1 MRQRD
6 RKLPQSTA
14 LGWLLASAVL
24 AGCGGVSANMTLNS
38 APAIPAA
45 TSSSSAPPAVLQA
58 QSTGTTVNPAI
69 VTADNT
75 FGLNLLQTL
84 IAGATGNVA
93 ISPIN
98 VAMALQILYNGAAG
112 TTQQAMT
119 QTLQLGA
126 LSTQDLNNA
135 NAALQASLLN
145 PDPEVQVIVANS
157 LWMHPDNNPVLASF
171 TQTDQTYYGAT
182 VGDLSGAPANVNA
195 WASAA
200 TNGLITDIL
209 PNANYAEVVAVLA
222 NTIYFKG
229 QWSTAFDPSQTV
241 TAAFTLVDGSSVP
254 SQMMHQSGSYAYLQG
269 ANFQAA
275 SVPYGQGRFSMLIVL
290 PNSGVS
296 LSTFAAGI
304 TPRDISGWVSQLQMT
319 QGSIALPRFTSTYG
333 VSLPPALSSLG
344 MGIAL
349 CASNLADFSA
359 LAPSVCVSDVEHK
372 TVVEVDETGTVAAA
386 GTTVSVGPTAIAAP
400 MFTMTMDHPF
410 LYAIRDDLTG
420 EWLFVGILVNPI

>member
-1 MRQRD
+1 MRLRCN
-6 RKLPQSTA
+6 LPKSTA
-14 LGWLLASAVL
+14 ISLLLATTLL
-24 AGCGGVSANMTLNS
+24 AGCGGGSVSMTMSSDPAN
-38 APAIPAA
+38 PAA
-45 TSSSSAPPAVLQA
+45 NSPSTPPAVAQA
-58 QSTGTTVNPAI
+58 ESAGTTVNPAI
-69 VTADNT
+69 ATADNA

-112 TTQQAMT
+112 TTQQAMAE
-119 QTLQLGA
+119 TLQLGS

-135 NAALQASLLN
+135 NAALQASLLK
-145 PDPEVQVIVANS
+145 PDPEVQIIVANS
-157 LWMHPDNNPVLASF
+157 LWMHLSNNPVLSSF
-171 TQTDQTYYGAT
+171 MQTDQTYYGAT
-182 VGDLSGAPANVNA
+182 VGDLSGAPADVNT
-195 WASAA
+195 WASAQ
-200 TNGLITDIL
+200 TNGLITNIL
-209 PNANYAEVVAVLA
+209 PAGDYTSVVAVIA

-229 QWSTAFDPSQTV
+229 QWSTAFDPSQT
-241 TAAFTLVDGSSVP
+241 ASAQFTLGDSTQVS

-269 ANFQAA
+269 SNFQAV
-275 SVPYGQGRFSMLIVL
+275 SLPYGQGRFSMLIVL

-296 LSTFAAGI
+296 LGSFAAGI
-304 TPRDISGWVSQLQMT
+304 TPAAISGWVSQSQMT
-319 QGSIALPRFTSTYG
+319 QGSIALPKFTATYG

-349 CASNLADFSA
+349 CSSNMADFSA

-386 GTTVSVGPTAIAAP
+386 GTTITVGPTAIAAP

-410 LYAIRDDLTG
+410 FYAIRDDLTG
-420 EWLFVGILVNPI
+420 ELLFVGILVNPT

>member
-1 MRQRD
+1 MRLRICN
-6 RKLPQSTA
+6 LPKSTA
-14 LGWLLASAVL
+14 IGLLLAATLL
-24 AGCGGVSANMTLNS
+24 AGCGGGSVSMTMSSDPAN
-38 APAIPAA
+38 PAA
-45 TSSSSAPPAVLQA
+45 NSPSTPPAVAQA
-58 QSTGTTVNPAI
+58 ESAGTTVNPAI
-69 VTADNT
+69 ATADNA

-112 TTQQAMT
+112 TTQQAMA
-119 QTLQLGA
+119 QTLQLGS

-145 PDPEVQVIVANS
+145 PDPEVQIIVANS
-157 LWMHPDNNPVLASF
+157 LWMHLSNNPVLSSF
-171 TQTDQTYYGAT
+171 MQTDQTYYGAT
-182 VGDLSGAPANVNA
+182 VGDLSGAPADVNT
-195 WASAA
+195 WASAQ
-200 TNGLITDIL
+200 TNGLITNIL
-209 PNANYAEVVAVLA
+209 PAGDYTSVVAVIA

-229 QWSTAFDPSQTV
+229 QWSTAFDPSQT
-241 TAAFTLVDGSSVP
+241 ASAQFTLGDSTQVS

-269 ANFQAA
+269 SNFQAV
-275 SVPYGQGRFSMLIVL
+275 SLPYGQGRFSMLIVL

-296 LSTFAAGI
+296 LGSFAAGI
-304 TPRDISGWVSQLQMT
+304 TPAAISGWVSQSQMT
-319 QGSIALPRFTSTYG
+319 QGSIALPKFTATYG

-349 CASNLADFSA
+349 CSSNMADFSA

-386 GTTVSVGPTAIAAP
+386 GTTVTVGPTAIAAP
-400 MFTMTMDHPF
+400 LFTMTMDHPF
-410 LYAIRDDLTG
+410 FYAIRDDLSG
-420 EWLFVGILVNPI
+420 ELLFVGILVNPT